1 DPPDAAPPGLRA
13 GADRRRRPGGGR
25 ARVTA
30 ALGMLSADRQS
41 VIILAFWVLVGA
53 GIVVSVGAWILLRRE
68 SRAGKPPKGEPPAA
82 PDGAG
87 QEPAGKGSGS
97 APA

>member
-1 DPPDAAPPGLRA
+1 MI
-13 GADRRRRPGGGR
+13 
-25 ARVTA
+25 A
-30 ALGMLSADRQS
+30 ALGLLPSDRQS

-68 SRAGKPPKGEPPAA
+68 SRAGKPPKGEPAAQDGPEDAPAETG
-82 PDGAG
+82 P
-87 QEPAGKGSGS
+87 EPAGKGS